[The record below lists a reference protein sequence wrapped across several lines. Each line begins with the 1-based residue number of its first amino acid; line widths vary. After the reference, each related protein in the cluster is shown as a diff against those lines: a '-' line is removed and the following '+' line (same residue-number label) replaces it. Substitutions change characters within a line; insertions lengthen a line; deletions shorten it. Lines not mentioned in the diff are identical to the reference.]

1 MRQWIQGKLDQSL
14 SESELQGN
22 EAYTAIKD
30 QIAAMNSVTEET
42 LTAHVAEI
50 NESVIRLSGQ
60 IAEEED
66 RQARWKVENQ
76 RRRHNYVPL
85 IFDVLTMLSKKN
97 MLEGMFKDAIE
108 RKKQK
113 TEAKNKANASKDAE
127 MK

>member
-1 MRQWIQGKLDQSL
+1 
-14 SESELQGN
+14 
-22 EAYTAIKD
+22 
-30 QIAAMNSVTEET
+30 MNSVTEET

-113 TEAKNKANASKDAE
+113 TEAKKQSQRV
-127 MK
+127 